1 MKTPTTQLDEVSVT
15 KVVPAGALLL
25 ADDDAAFREMTRRL
39 LLRHGYDCDTA
50 ASAAEVEARLRERQ
64 YDLLISDIEMP
75 GNSNLQMV
83 AGLPQLQAGLPVI
96 LVTGS
101 PSIDSA
107 ARSVGL
113 AVAAYLIKPLES
125 EEFLSQVARAIER
138 YRCFRAV
145 GERRRRLLAAS
156 AELEKLE
163 HTLRAPAAG
172 NLTGSLQVYFDLTLD
187 NAADCVLELRRLME
201 AARVGAADPQD
212 HQPVTARP
220 VKLVEA
226 LWETITVL
234 EKTKSSFKS
243 RELAELR
250 RKLEGVVGL
259 RQP

>member
-1 MKTPTTQLDEVSVT
+1 MKTTSTDPNNVSAAT
-15 KVVPAGALLL
+15 AACPGALLL

-39 LLRHGYDCDTA
+39 LLRAGYDCDTA
-50 ASAAEVEARLRERQ
+50 ASAGEVEARLRGRQ

-125 EEFLSQVARAIER
+125 EVFLKEVARAIER
-138 YRCFRAV
+138 YRCFRVV
-145 GERRRRLLAAS
+145 GESRRRLLAAS
-156 AELEKLE
+156 AELEKVE

-172 NLTGSLQVYFDLTLD
+172 SLSGPLQLYFDLTLD
-187 NAADCVLELRRLME
+187 NAADCIHELRRLME
-201 AARVGAADPQD
+201 ASRAGAPDPQNP
-212 HQPVTARP
+212 QPVAARP
-220 VKLVEA
+220 VKLIEA
-226 LWETITVL
+226 LWETISVL

-250 RKLEGVVGL
+250 RKLEDLVGT
-259 RQP
+259 RQG